1 MPKKSCRSE
10 LSRKISI
17 NMAEYKAGRYKSPA
31 QAIAVAYSQVQKKR
45 PGCKKS
51 LKKKS
56 MKKTKSA
63 KNSKKTKKSSKKSK
77 KTKKTKKSK
86 KSKKSAGRRK

>member
-10 LSRKISI
+10 LSRKIAI
-17 NMAEYKAGRYKSPA
+17 NMVEYKAGRYKSPA

-45 PGCKKS
+45 PNCKKY

-56 MKKTKSA
+56 VKKI
-63 KNSKKTKKSSKKSK
+63 KNKKK
-77 KTKKTKKSK
+77 
-86 KSKKSAGRRK
+86 

>member
-1 MPKKSCRSE
+1 MPKKSCRTE
-10 LSRKISI
+10 LSRKIAI

-56 MKKTKSA
+56 AKKT
-63 KNSKKTKKSSKKSK
+63 KNSKKTKKS
-77 KTKKTKKSK
+77 
-86 KSKKSAGRRK
+86 AGRRK

>member
-10 LSRKISI
+10 LSRKIAI

-45 PGCKKS
+45 PHCKKS
-51 LKKKS
+51 LKK
-56 MKKTKSA
+56 
-63 KNSKKTKKSSKKSK
+63 SKKSK
-77 KTKKTKKSK
+77 NKKK
-86 KSKKSAGRRK
+86 

>member
-1 MPKKSCRSE
+1 MPKKSCRTE
-10 LSRKISI
+10 LSRKIAI

-56 MKKTKSA
+56 AKK
-63 KNSKKTKKSSKKSK
+63 SKKSKKSK
-77 KTKKTKKSK
+77 KTKK
-86 KSKKSAGRRK
+86 SAGRRK

>member
-1 MPKKSCRSE
+1 MPKKSCRTE
-10 LSRKISI
+10 LSRKIAI

-31 QAIAVAYSQVQKKR
+31 QAIAVAYSQIQKKR

-56 MKKTKSA
+56 MKKSVKKI
-63 KNSKKTKKSSKKSK
+63 KNKKK
-77 KTKKTKKSK
+77 
-86 KSKKSAGRRK
+86 